1 MIRTRLVW
9 TILVVTALAGC
20 NDKKNGEPAAGGAP
34 AETAPTQGSDSPP
47 ATETA
52 PAAGAA
58 DPAKV
63 DEAANSALKV
73 MAVVSSAVR
82 GAKGDCAR
90 MGQNLTG
97 VMTVAQKWRDQL
109 AQQTGDPAVK
119 AGLKAGLAS
128 GKYPELRT
136 NIDDTRNGSAVC
148 PDVAPEFEKVLA
160 EIE

>member
-1 MIRTRLVW
+1 MIRTSIVCAIAL
-9 TILVVTALAGC
+9 TASLAC
-20 NDKKNGEPAAGGAP
+20 NDKKKDEQPATTAPADTPAATTDTP
-34 AETAPTQGSDSPP
+34 PP
-47 ATETA
+47 ATDT
-52 PAAGAA
+52 PAAA

-109 AQQTGDPAVK
+109 AEQTKDPAVK
-119 AGLKAGLAS
+119 AGLKSGLAS

-136 NIDDTRNGSAVC
+136 QLDDTRSGIKSC

>member
-1 MIRTRLVW
+1 MFRTS
-9 TILVVTALAGC
+9 ILVALALALLAC
-20 NDKKNGEPAAGGAP
+20 NDEKKSEPAGSAP
-34 AETAPTQGSDSPP
+34 ATDTPP
-47 ATETA
+47 ATTDS
-52 PAAGAA
+52 PATTTTEPALAAA

-97 VMTVAQKWRDQL
+97 VMTVAQKWRDKL
-109 AQQTGDPAVK
+109 VEQTKDPAVK
-119 AGLKAGLAS
+119 AALKAGLAS
-128 GKYPELRT
+128 GKYPELKT
-136 NIDDTRNGSAVC
+136 NVDDTRSGSASC

>member
-1 MIRTRLVW
+1 MIRTSIVFA
-9 TILVVTALAGC
+9 VALALLAC
-20 NDKKNGEPAAGGAP
+20 NDEKKSEPAGGAP
-34 AETAPTQGSDSPP
+34 APDTPPAATDSPATTTTEP
-47 ATETA
+47 ALA
-52 PAAGAA
+52 AA

-63 DEAANSALKV
+63 EEAANSALKV

-109 AQQTGDPAVK
+109 VEQTKDPAVK
-119 AGLKAGLAS
+119 AALTSGLAS
-128 GKYPELRT
+128 GKYPELKT
-136 NIDDTRNGSAVC
+136 QLDDTRSGITSC

>member
-1 MIRTRLVW
+1 MMIRSPLVW
-9 TILVVTALAGC
+9 TMVLVAMLAGC
-20 NDKKNGEPAAGGAP
+20 NDKKKSEPVGAP
-34 AETAPTQGSDSPP
+34 AADTPP
-47 ATETA
+47 STTDTPAATTDTA
-52 PAAGAA
+52 PAGGAA

-63 DEAANSALKV
+63 EEAANSALKV

-109 AQQTGDPAVK
+109 AEQTKDPAVK
-119 AGLKAGLAS
+119 AGLKAGLAA
-128 GKYPELRT
+128 GTFPELKT
-136 NIDDTRNGSAVC
+136 NIDDTRSGSSAC

>member
-1 MIRTRLVW
+1 MIRTAIVFA
-9 TILVVTALAGC
+9 IALALVGC
-20 NDKKNGEPAAGGAP
+20 DDKKKSEPTGGTPPAAADTPPAATDNPGTTTSEPAMA
-34 AETAPTQGSDSPP
+34 
-47 ATETA
+47 
-52 PAAGAA
+52 AA

-82 GAKGDCAR
+82 GAKGDCAQ

-97 VMTVAQKWRDQL
+97 VMTVGQKWRDQL
-109 AQQTGDPAVK
+109 AEQTKDPAIK
-119 AGLKAGLAS
+119 AALKAGIAS
-128 GKYPELRT
+128 GKYPELKT
-136 NIDDTRNGSAVC
+136 NLDDTRSGSAAC

>member
-1 MIRTRLVW
+1 MIRRSLVW
-9 TILVVTALAGC
+9 SIALVAALAAC
-20 NDKKNGEPAAGGAP
+20 NDEKKSEPAAGVP
-34 AETAPTQGSDSPP
+34 AVDTPATDTPPP
-47 ATETA
+47 ADT
-52 PAAGAA
+52 PAAAV

-109 AQQTGDPAVK
+109 VEQTKDPAVK
-119 AGLKAGLAS
+119 AGLTSGLAS
-128 GKYPELRT
+128 GKYPELKSQLA
-136 NIDDTRNGSAVC
+136 DTRSGITAC